1 MREDPAPIADPPGE
15 PTPAS
20 APPPGDTLVTRVDR
34 VASRQPD
41 AAAVIV
47 GTEHYRYR
55 DLQSWSVRIAAEI
68 EERLGPGTGPVATL
82 IDHAPAVVAT
92 MLGIARS
99 GRPFVI
105 LDATL
110 PELRLGDMLAVS
122 GARAALVDEREA
134 VDRTLSHAEI
144 PVIAIPGLPEQARPV
159 PSARRPD
166 RLAPACIL
174 FTSGSTGRPK
184 GIVWPHATLTKDA
197 RAGHEILGIAP
208 DDRIGLVMPIEFVAG
223 MVVANWALTAG
234 ATLCMFDPR
243 RHPIAELAAWIERE
257 RVTTLHATP
266 TLLRALLRAVDSDRR
281 FPDVRLVTTCG
292 EPITDADVRSA
303 RRHLPDGCAFVNWTG
318 SSEVGVLAMATAA
331 PDDELVPGPLPAG
344 VPVDEIAIEITPT
357 DVTPDSATGPHGTGT
372 PGELVIVS
380 DAIAL
385 GYCGDQGARP
395 DRMTASGTVRR
406 FRTGDLATLD
416 SSGALRLLGRC
427 DDAMKING
435 YLVEPAEIEA
445 ALLDLDGV
453 ADAYVCAD
461 RTAADPRLVAYV
473 VPSPGYVNS
482 GSLLR
487 RHLRSRLPTYMVPT
501 TIVEL
506 PELPRTPRGKVDQR
520 ALATAGGTT
529 LRAPER
535 HATTDLEIYIAEIW
549 RNVLGIHDVGIDDDF
564 FELGG
569 DSLAV
574 EEVLS
579 ELQKLGPDLTTA
591 VFIESPTIA
600 GLAAAAE
607 IGSTARMNS
616 GLVEM
621 RHADDAPTMV
631 CFAGAGGIAVAFE
644 PLVRSL
650 DVELR
655 ILAVQMHALEYRG
668 LPDFSVRRA
677 ARRFLAAYRDM
688 GIRAPEIIIG
698 HSYGGSV
705 AIEAAREFARS
716 GSEVPVLAL
725 LDTPPP
731 RYEHPAG
738 IGSHRRTVRRITE
751 SAARLWESLPGE
763 DPISRITAVP
773 RMVTSGPIRYRGIKH
788 YGGFF
793 NRGLV
798 MQRLH
803 VPAPYAGAVVIYA
816 SDDSS
821 ADIDFTRWR
830 RTLTGTV
837 ELLGV
842 PGDHHTMLRDPN
854 VHALTGD
861 LGARIRAALATHAP

>member
-1 MREDPAPIADPPGE
+1 
-15 PTPAS
+15 
-20 APPPGDTLVTRVDR
+20 
-34 VASRQPD
+34 
-41 AAAVIV
+41 
-47 GTEHYRYR
+47 
-55 DLQSWSVRIAAEI
+55 
-68 EERLGPGTGPVATL
+68 
-82 IDHAPAVVAT
+82 
-92 MLGIARS
+92 
-99 GRPFVI
+99 
-105 LDATL
+105 
-110 PELRLGDMLAVS
+110 
-122 GARAALVDEREA
+122 
-134 VDRTLSHAEI
+134 
-144 PVIAIPGLPEQARPV
+144 
-159 PSARRPD
+159 
-166 RLAPACIL
+166 
-174 FTSGSTGRPK
+174 
-184 GIVWPHATLTKDA
+184 
-197 RAGHEILGIAP
+197 
-208 DDRIGLVMPIEFVAG
+208 
-223 MVVANWALTAG
+223 
-234 ATLCMFDPR
+234 
-243 RHPIAELAAWIERE
+243 
-257 RVTTLHATP
+257 
-266 TLLRALLRAVDSDRR
+266 
-281 FPDVRLVTTCG
+281 
-292 EPITDADVRSA
+292 
-303 RRHLPDGCAFVNWTG
+303 
-318 SSEVGVLAMATAA
+318 
-331 PDDELVPGPLPAG
+331 
-344 VPVDEIAIEITPT
+344 
-357 DVTPDSATGPHGTGT
+357 
-372 PGELVIVS
+372 
-380 DAIAL
+380 
-385 GYCGDQGARP
+385 
-395 DRMTASGTVRR
+395 MTASGTRRR
-406 FRTGDLATLD
+406 FRTGDLAAVD
-416 SSGALRLLGRC
+416 SAGELRLLGRC

-453 ADAYVCAD
+453 ADAYVGAD

-473 VPSPGYVNS
+473 VSTPGYVNS

-506 PELPRTPRGKVDQR
+506 AELPRTPRGKVDQH

-549 RNVLGIHDVGIDDDF
+549 RNVLGVHDVGIDDDF

-607 IGSTARMNS
+607 IGSTARLSS

-621 RHADDAPTMV
+621 RHADNAPTMV

-644 PLVRSL
+644 PLVRCL

-677 ARRFLAAYRDM
+677 ARRFLAAYRDL

-705 AIEAAREFARS
+705 AIEVARAFGRT
-716 GSEVPVLAL
+716 GTEVPVLAL

-738 IGSHRRTVRRITE
+738 HGSHRRTVRRITA
-751 SAARLWESLPGE
+751 SAARIWDSLPGE

-830 RTLTGTV
+830 RTLTGAV
-837 ELLGV
+837 EFRDV

-854 VHALTGD
+854 VHALTAD
-861 LGARIRAALATHAP
+861 LGARIRTTLGMSAP